1 MNKFENYTKDQLI
14 EVIKQLNETKAKT
27 KYGLIWENEI
37 EKEECVELLK
47 YQIPIFHKELSIKN
61 TLDNEENILIKGENY
76 HSLVILNQLLG
87 DGYVDLIYIDPP
99 YFTGNED
106 FAYND
111 NFVNKEDGFKHSKW
125 LNFMEK
131 RISLSRNL
139 LKNDGLFFVSIDD
152 NEQANLK
159 LLCDR
164 IFGETNFV
172 SQFIIN
178 KTAQGANQSKTFKTQ
193 HEYCLL
199 YKKDLDHKINSDLNQ
214 EADPKKYKYKD
225 KKGIYAITN
234 SFDSINSPLSS
245 NKNRGYTIYYNPD
258 TLTALIKDEYN
269 KNEGT
274 FNNYDTQLID
284 SGFFPIRP
292 GIRKGVQYPWNWT
305 ADRFLS
311 EYKEELV
318 FRKNK
323 QGKYQVLHKN
333 RATGKVKDTTIK
345 KFDTRLYG
353 NQLLVDII
361 GDKKFTYPKSVD
373 MMKWLISK
381 HVNKDAL
388 VLDFFAGSGTTG
400 QAVLELN
407 QEDGG
412 NRRFILCTNNENN
425 ICTDVTY
432 PRLKTVITGIRPD
445 GSKYSDGIPAN
456 LHYYKTDFIPHN
468 GNADQSKYDLVE
480 KVNHLLC
487 ISENVYG
494 LIDQSEKHYIY
505 GSSNGIKEVFM
516 YIDYYDKESFDNFL
530 TKIQSSKATEK
541 IVYVFSTDNTVD
553 ERLFEGIKRIE
564 LKPIPSKMYEIYK
577 EIVED
582 IKRG

>member
-1 MNKFENYTKDQLI
+1 MKKLENYTKDQLI
-14 EVIKQLNETKAKT
+14 ELIKEINESNKKI

-37 EKEECVELLK
+37 EKEDCVELVK
-47 YQIPIFHKELSIKN
+47 NQIPVLKKELSIKN
-61 TLDNEENILIKGENY
+61 TQDDQENIIIKGENY
-76 HSLVILNQLLG
+76 HSLVILNQLMG
-87 DGYVDLIYIDPP
+87 DGYIDIIYIDPP

-111 NFVNKEDGFKHSKW
+111 NFVNKDDAYKHSKW

-131 RISLSRNL
+131 RIVLSKNL

-159 LLCDR
+159 LLCDK
-164 IFGETNFV
+164 IFGEANFV
-172 SQFIIN
+172 SQFIID

-199 YKKDLDHKINSDLNQ
+199 YKKELDTKVNSDLEQ
-214 EADPKKYKYKD
+214 ESDPKKYKYKD

-245 NKNRGYTIYYNPD
+245 NKNRGYTIYYNPE
-258 TLTALIKDEYN
+258 THIATIKDEYN
-269 KNEGT
+269 RSNGT
-274 FNNYDTQLID
+274 FNDYDAKLL
-284 SGFFPIRP
+284 SNGFLAIRP
-292 GIRKGVQYPWNWT
+292 GIRKGVQYPWNWI
-305 ADRFLS
+305 AERFLN

-323 QGKYQVLHKN
+323 QGSYQVLHKN

-361 GDKKFTYPKSVD
+361 GDKKFTFPKSVD

-381 HVNKDAL
+381 HVNKDAK
-388 VLDFFAGSGTTG
+388 VLDYFAGSGTTG
-400 QAVLELN
+400 QAVIELN

-412 NRRFILCTNNENN
+412 NRSFILCTNDENN

-445 GSKYSDGIPAN
+445 GSKYSDGIKAN
-456 LHYYKTDFIPHN
+456 LHYYKTDLIPN
-468 GNADQSKYDLVE
+468 SGNSDQSKYDLLE
-480 KVNHLLC
+480 NVNHLLC
-487 ISENVYG
+487 IRENVYD
-494 LIDQSEKHYIY
+494 LIDKSDKHYIY
-505 GSSNGIKEVFM
+505 SSSSGKKEVFM
-516 YIDYYDKESFDNFL
+516 FIDYYEKISFNKFFNS
-530 TKIQSSKATEK
+530 IRSSRASEK
-541 IVYVFSTDNTVD
+541 IVYVFSTDNIVD
-553 ERLFEGIKRIE
+553 ERLFDGIKGIE
-564 LKPIPSKMYEIYK
+564 LKPIPSKIYEIYK